1 MISPPTAIAH
11 DDLMT
16 TDHELLQHLHEGL
29 EYTSAADAHLLLAV
43 SGGPDSVAL
52 LRGLLALRDERRLTL
67 TVAHYNH
74 RFRGPEADGDAQF
87 VATLA
92 ESWAVPVVIKAAE
105 FSGGSV
111 REESARQVRYEF
123 LEATAQQ
130 CGAGFIATG
139 HTRDDQVETVLHH
152 LFRGTGIT
160 GLQGIPRER
169 SRHGRHIIRPLREV
183 SRTLVL
189 DFLAQIGQDYRADAS
204 NDDVRLT
211 RNWLRHE
218 LLPKVRER
226 FPQVDAAVVR
236 MSSQAA
242 DTAELTNWIGRQ
254 LLQQG
259 LVRREPRLVELSIG
273 CWQDYPRAAWRAALV
288 QLWMEQGWPRQ
299 EMSYERWEQLAVLAA
314 ADSGA
319 ITLPGNIEA
328 RKVDAIL
335 TIRPL

>member
-1 MISPPTAIAH
+1 MS
-11 DDLMT
+11 
-16 TDHELLQHLHEGL
+16 TDHQLLQHLRAGL
-29 EYTSAADAHLLLAV
+29 ELGRAVDAHLLVSV

-52 LRGLLALRDERRLTL
+52 LRGLIALREACQLTL

-74 RFRGPEADGDAQF
+74 RFRGDAAEGDARF
-87 VATLA
+87 VSALA
-92 ESWAVPVVIKAAE
+92 ETCGVPSVVAAAKT
-105 FSGGSV
+105 SGGPF

-123 LEATAQQ
+123 LEATARQ
-130 CGAGFIATG
+130 CGAAFLATG

-152 LFRGTGIT
+152 VFRGTGIN

-169 SRHGRHIIRPLREV
+169 TTRRGRIIRPLLEV
-183 SRTLVL
+183 SRTQVL
-189 DFLAQIGQDYRADAS
+189 DFLAEIGQDYRRDAS

-211 RNWLRHE
+211 RNWLRQE

-236 MSSQAA
+236 LSSQAA
-242 DTAELTNWIGRQ
+242 DTAELTIWIGRQ

-259 LVRREPRLVELSIG
+259 LVRREPKLVELATG
-273 CWQDYPRAAWRAALV
+273 CWRDYPPAAWRAALV
-288 QLWMEQGWPRQ
+288 ELWTEQEWPRQ
-299 EMSYERWEQLAVLAA
+299 EMGYDRWEQLADLAA
-314 ADSGA
+314 AESGA

-328 RKVDAIL
+328 RKVGAIL